1 MTIPRRSVFPPRR
14 AVPQPTSPLCS
25 SLTLPHQPRQLPQVV
40 PLSLQKLRDLADS
53 LRASMPVNDE
63 QHPTRQWRGA
73 Q

>member
-1 MTIPRRSVFPPRR
+1 
-14 AVPQPTSPLCS
+14 
-25 SLTLPHQPRQLPQVV
+25 VV

>member
-1 MTIPRRSVFPPRR
+1 
-14 AVPQPTSPLCS
+14 
-25 SLTLPHQPRQLPQVV
+25 VV

-63 QHPTRQWRGA
+63 QHPTRQWHGA